1 MIKYSMYAIR
11 PRFSSTLQP
20 LDGSEDFILH
30 TEFTRHDSQAD
41 INSFGLSFTTKSGE
55 THYLL
60 PVNRKRRIGWS
71 TNMQYP
77 FLMVSPPEDMKLVD
91 LQKAKKKCCKCC

>member
-1 MIKYSMYAIR
+1 MIKYSMCVIR

-20 LDGSEDFILH
+20 VDGSEDFILH
-30 TEFTRHDSQAD
+30 TEFTQHDSQAN

-71 TNMQYP
+71 KNMQYP
-77 FLMVSPPEDMKLVD
+77 FLMVPPEDMKLVD
-91 LQKAKKKCCKCC
+91 LQKAMKKCCKCC